1 MRKDNVLGLSYDT
14 IIEVLR
20 IRGDEVLLKEMRY
33 GDWLIMEKQVGYLYR
48 SFELGFSSFN
58 GCKKV

>member
-1 MRKDNVLGLSYDT
+1 MGKDNVLGLSYDT

-33 GDWLIMEKQVGYLYR
+33 GDWLIMEKQFGYLYR
-48 SFELGFSSFN
+48 SFELGFSSFK